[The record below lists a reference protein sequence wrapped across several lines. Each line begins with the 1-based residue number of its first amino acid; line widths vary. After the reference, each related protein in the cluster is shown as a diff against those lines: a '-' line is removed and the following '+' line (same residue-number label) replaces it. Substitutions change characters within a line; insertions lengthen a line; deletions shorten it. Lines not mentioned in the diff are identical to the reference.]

1 MSTSTITRKGQ
12 VTIPKE
18 IRDALDLTEG
28 QRVFFVQRGEEIVLK
43 VLRGNIL
50 ELKGSVEPSRRPEN
64 LDRIRDATKKKVAT
78 RIASE
83 DDG

>member
-28 QRVFFVQRGEEIVLK
+28 QRVLFVRRGDEVVLK
-43 VLRGNIL
+43 VIRGNIL
-50 ELKGSVEPSRRPEN
+50 ALRGSVKPSKRPEN
-64 LDRIRDATKKKVAT
+64 FEKVRAAVKKKL
-78 RIASE
+78 ASRVVSN
-83 DDG
+83 G